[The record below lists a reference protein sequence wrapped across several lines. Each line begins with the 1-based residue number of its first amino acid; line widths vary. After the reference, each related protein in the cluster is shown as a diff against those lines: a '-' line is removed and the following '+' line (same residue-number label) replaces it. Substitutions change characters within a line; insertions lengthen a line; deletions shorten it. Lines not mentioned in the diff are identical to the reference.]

1 MTKRILELRT
11 GLYPDT
17 ATLDAAL
24 AAAPGDASI
33 TRLDVSSLAP
43 DDERA
48 WAAAAEAILAA
59 DVTVTA

>member
-11 GLYPDT
+11 GLYPDA

-24 AAAPGDASI
+24 RSGAEDASV
-33 TRLDVSSLAP
+33 TRLDVSTLAP

-48 WAAAAEAILAA
+48 WEAAAAAILAA

>member
-17 ATLDAAL
+17 ATLGAAL
-24 AAAPGDASI
+24 ASAMGDASV
-33 TRLDVSSLAP
+33 TRLDVSALAP

-48 WAAAAEAILAA
+48 WAAAEAILAA

>member
-11 GLYPDT
+11 GLYPD
-17 ATLDAAL
+17 AAPLDTAL
-24 AAAPGDASI
+24 AAAGGDASV
-33 TRLDVSSLAP
+33 TRLDVSTLAP

-48 WAAAAEAILAA
+48 WEAAAEAILAA

>member
-17 ATLDAAL
+17 ATLGAAL
-24 AAAPGDASI
+24 ASAMGDTDV
-33 TRLDVSSLAP
+33 TRLDVSALAP

-48 WAAAAEAILAA
+48 WEAAAEAILAA